1 MRDSHHRHH
10 RSHKTPPPRHHRQG
24 GRHCHHRHH
33 RGPFGIASNDQPWI
47 KGPKS
52 KRHTQEWFPTPSR
65 NGNLGNANVG
75 ILWWIK
81 PQSWRVSPPALR
93 VPVAVAKKSFRS
105 QCVRPVG
112 GNESRGVKPW
122 SGCCVR
128 HHALMAFLTRQAAS
142 MFEAIVLVPA
152 LASEWASRSRGS
164 RRWRL
169 GAARACELCAG
180 CCWALL
186 KLKRSL
192 TNYRI
197 ILCRGSGP
205 QAGWVGRCVCVG
217 SGGGEGGG
225 SVIN

>member
-1 MRDSHHRHH
+1 MFSSRWR
-10 RSHKTPPPRHHRQG
+10 
-24 GRHCHHRHH
+24 
-33 RGPFGIASNDQPWI
+33 
-47 KGPKS
+47 
-52 KRHTQEWFPTPSR
+52 KR
-65 NGNLGNANVG
+65 
-75 ILWWIK
+75 I
-81 PQSWRVSPPALR
+81 ALR
-93 VPVAVAKKSFRS
+93 EIVVRS
-105 QCVRPVG
+105 LRAPSCPYGDR
-112 GNESRGVKPW
+112 
-122 SGCCVR
+122 
-128 HHALMAFLTRQAAS
+128 TRQAAS

-152 LASEWASRSRGS
+152 LASEWTSRSRGS